1 MRGDPRRPAR
11 LLLLLSSPFGEARM
25 DATDSFTQ
33 TPAGAPKATTDR
45 NKTRAVR
52 ARPAKPV
59 LAPWLRAQSI
69 NVTRHAAAL
78 RPFRRAEFGGGPA
91 IPSEGHIQAVN
102 ALMGTLRRGLLK
114 MSDRVTKAAS
124 AAQAQPS
131 TELLSETM
139 RRKDHAHQWVQG
151 IERIWDFY
159 FELFGQRQGVYGDW
173 LLSCDRIALDC
184 YQAAYTGIGKARPV
198 PAPPPFCYM
207 RTGFAPA
214 TFRRGIPLRRLG
226 RQLNPFPLVQLPY
239 HRLVNPWTLGAMLHE
254 TSHNL
259 QSDLGLS
266 RDIPRAIARTLLDA
280 GVPENVVRIWTRW
293 NREMFA
299 DLSAVLLGG
308 PEIVASLMDV
318 VGRAPDVV
326 FAYNDRGPHPTPY
339 LRTLINVELLRRM
352 GFVEDAERYRR
363 AWTSIYRRPDADTLP
378 KGLIESFATACPA
391 AVDAMCFRPYP
402 SLGGKS
408 YAASIRFG
416 DKERQMTE
424 EAAKRLAA
432 GVDPGIIPARFLIGA
447 ARIALDRKLAR
458 PGVIATNF
466 YLELARR

>member
-1 MRGDPRRPAR
+1 
-11 LLLLLSSPFGEARM
+11 M
-25 DATDSFTQ
+25 DVTDSFAQ
-33 TPAGAPKATTDR
+33 APAGAPKATAER
-45 NKTRAVR
+45 NRTRRVR
-52 ARPAKPV
+52 GLPPKPV

-69 NVTRHAAAL
+69 NLTRHSAAL
-78 RPFRRAEFGGGPA
+78 RPFRRAEFGGA
-91 IPSEGHIQAVN
+91 AAAPSEGHIQAVN
-102 ALMGTLRRGLLK
+102 TLMGALRRGLIK
-114 MSDRVTKAAS
+114 MSDRVTKATN
-124 AAQAQPS
+124 AARAEPS
-131 TELLSETM
+131 TEKLSETM

-159 FELFGQRQGVYGDW
+159 FELFGQRQGAYADW

-184 YQAAYTGIGKARPV
+184 YQAAYTGIGKARPI

-254 TSHNL
+254 TTHNL

-266 RDIPRAIARTLLDA
+266 RDIPRAIAQTLLEADI
-280 GVPENVVRIWTRW
+280 PKNVAKIWTRW

-326 FAYNDRGPHPTPY
+326 FAYNDLGPHPTPY
-339 LRTLINVELLRRM
+339 LRTLINVELLRRI
-352 GFVEDAERYRR
+352 GFVEESERYRR
-363 AWTSIYRRPDADTLP
+363 AWTSIYPRPDPGAMP
-378 KGLIESFATACPA
+378 EGLIESFPTACRI

-402 SLGGKS
+402 SLGDKS
-408 YAASIRFG
+408 YAATIRFG
-416 DKERQMTE
+416 EKERQMTE

-447 ARIALDRKLAR
+447 ARIALDRRLAR
-458 PGVIATNF
+458 PGVIAKNF

>member
-1 MRGDPRRPAR
+1 
-11 LLLLLSSPFGEARM
+11 M
-25 DATDSFTQ
+25 DATDSFAQ
-33 TPAGAPKATTDR
+33 TSAGAPNATAER
-45 NKTRAVR
+45 NRTRRVR
-52 ARPAKPV
+52 GLPPKPV

-69 NVTRHAAAL
+69 NLSRHAAAL
-78 RPFRRAEFGGGPA
+78 RPFRRAEFGGA
-91 IPSEGHIQAVN
+91 AAAPSEGHIQAVN
-102 ALMGTLRRGLLK
+102 TLMGALRRGLLK
-114 MSDRVTKAAS
+114 MSDRVAKATN
-124 AAQAQPS
+124 AARAEPS
-131 TELLSETM
+131 KEKLSETM
-139 RRKDHAHQWVQG
+139 RRKDHAHRWVQG

-159 FELFGQRQGVYGDW
+159 FELFGQRQGAYADW
-173 LLSCDRIALDC
+173 LLSCDRVALDC
-184 YQAAYTGIGKARPV
+184 YQAAYTGIGRARPI

-266 RDIPRAIARTLLDA
+266 RDIPRAIAQTLLEADI
-280 GVPENVVRIWTRW
+280 PRNVAKIWTRW

-318 VGRAPDVV
+318 VGRAPEVV

-339 LRTLINVELLRRM
+339 LRTLINVELLRRI
-352 GFVEDAERYRR
+352 GFVEEAERYRR
-363 AWTSIYRRPDADTLP
+363 AWTSIYPRPDSGAMP
-378 KGLIESFATACPA
+378 EGLIESFPTACRI

-402 SLGGKS
+402 SLGDKS
-408 YAASIRFG
+408 YAATIRFG
-416 DKERQMTE
+416 EKERQMTE
-424 EAAKRLAA
+424 EAARRLAA

-458 PGVIATNF
+458 PGVIAKNF
-466 YLELARR
+466 YIELARR